1 MILIA
6 KEFHKRLRDPIFS
19 RLVWVKCIFFYYK
32 FKKPLLLKKI
42 YSAKISYREFRFS
55 YIIFCKFLIKIMPLQ
70 AFAMQEY
77 CIKKEIKP

>member
-1 MILIA
+1 M
-6 KEFHKRLRDPIFS
+6 RDPIFFPH
-19 RLVWVKCIFFYYK
+19 LLGKMHLFYYK

-42 YSAKISYREFRFS
+42 YSVKISYREFSFS

-77 CIKKEIKP
+77 CIKKEIKT